1 MNQPL
6 LQMDFRLVVGAII
19 VLAGAVIAIWL
30 AGRRLRRDLG
40 AARSTELGLPGGAN
54 VPTGIAKDLQ
64 ARGLV
69 TPAQLATMTE
79 TERQLLFSTMA
90 GAITREADS
99 APVPRASGAR
109 PVIRPEDLPTIFC
122 PLCSYRIEQF
132 SSTPPITGQCETC
145 GAKVI
150 VRRDEQRILLTVI
163 EQNDQPPRRLDSRL
177 AR

>member
-1 MNQPL
+1 MRQPL

-40 AARSTELGLPGGAN
+40 AARTGELGLPSGVNA
-54 VPTGIAKDLQ
+54 PTGIAKELQ

-90 GAITREADS
+90 GAITREADGTG
-99 APVPRASGAR
+99 APRPSGAR

-132 SSTPPITGQCETC
+132 GSTPPITGQCETC

-150 VRRDEQRILLTVI
+150 VRRDAQRILLTVM
-163 EQNDQPPRRLDSRL
+163 EREETGLRRPD
-177 AR
+177 ARNTR